1 MGLSAD
7 DRFEI
12 QDLYGRYSH
21 AVDFGD
27 ADGWARTFT
36 PDGVFV
42 TPAGTFTG
50 STELAKFVTD
60 AVARRGNTTRHFPSN
75 IVVEA
80 TPAGASGQGYF
91 ALIRVSEGGKPG
103 EVRVTGRYSD
113 ELVRT
118 ADGWRFSRREALTD
132 T

>member
-1 MGLSAD
+1 MGLTAD

-12 QDLYGRYSH
+12 QNLYGKYSH

-42 TPAGTFTG
+42 TPGATFTG
-50 STELAKFVTD
+50 YAELAKFVTD
-60 AVARRGNTTRHFPSN
+60 AVARRGTTTRHFPSN
-75 IVVEA
+75 VVVDPTA
-80 TPAGASGQGYF
+80 AGASGKGYF
-91 ALIRVSEGGKPG
+91 ALIRISEGGKPG
-103 EVRVTGRYSD
+103 EVRVTGRYQD

-118 ADGWRFSRREALTD
+118 ADGWRFSRREAFTD
-132 T
+132 A